1 MQYQT
6 TRRASLKNAF
16 PMRRHFMAGLGAG
29 TPAPSTTQLVQQAG
43 SVASAGTV
51 AAIQAT
57 VGASGGTILGM
68 SASLA
73 APIIGAA
80 ILGVTIAIEAI
91 LNSGCGQTCIVAS
104 NWANNAATQLEQ
116 NITAYFSN
124 PAPRTA
130 EMKAQALANFDS
142 IWNYLYSQCS
152 SPSLGNAGVACI
164 QDRMAGACKWT
175 QTGQPEFPGQ
185 PAYGACWNWFNAFRD
200 PIANDPAIVTQ
211 TTIDPSSVINTGGSS
226 TSTIA
231 GIDMSTIALFGG
243 AGLLLFALA
252 GSN

>member
-1 MQYQT
+1 MYQMA
-6 TRRASLKNAF
+6 RRAALDNRYPLLRS
-16 PMRRHFMAGLGAG
+16 RMAGLGASAPG
-29 TPAPSTTQLVQQAG
+29 PSTTQLVQQAG
-43 SVASAGTV
+43 SVASVGTV

-80 ILGVTIAIEAI
+80 ILGVTLAIEAI
-91 LNSGCGQTCIVAS
+91 LNSGCGQTCIIATG
-104 NWANNAATQLEQ
+104 WANNAAVQLEQ
-116 NITAYFSN
+116 NITAYFGN

-130 EMKAQALANFDS
+130 EMKAQALANFDNV
-142 IWNYLYSQCS
+142 WNYLVTQCS
-152 SPSLGNAGVACI
+152 SPALGNAGVSCI
-164 QDRMAGACKWT
+164 QDRQAGACKWT

-185 PAYGACWNWFNAFRD
+185 PAFGACWNWFNAYRD

-211 TTIDPSSVINTGGSS
+211 ITVDPSSVINTAGSS
-226 TSTIA
+226 TSTIG
-231 GIDMSTIALFGG
+231 GIDTGTIALIAGG
-243 AGLLLFALA
+243 GLLLFALL